1 MVFNQ
6 DFWKNVKALLK
17 LRTILK
23 VVVFLCIALGGWF
36 CLALLCTDYSKSASS
51 ISSIKEEWFEAN
63 ITDFQLSFIANKY
76 IVLRKTTV
84 HGHGDFA
91 CSSSVKRGMCA
102 FKIKTLT
109 QAAKIC
115 NTYADVCKAFVLTK
129 DMSIRLVHQVKRPTY
144 DSQAALFV
152 KREHLNNQELASH

>member
-1 MVFNQ
+1 MEKRRGSFEIENHFEGRRLSVHSSWRMVLSGTALHGLFKIGQFN
-6 DFWKNVKALLK
+6 
-17 LRTILK
+17 
-23 VVVFLCIALGGWF
+23 
-36 CLALLCTDYSKSASS
+36 
-51 ISSIKEEWFEAN
+51 SSIKEEWCEAN

-91 CSSSVKRGMCA
+91 CSSSLKRGMCV

-152 KREHLNNQELASH
+152 KREYLNNQELASH